1 MKRILGMLVGV
12 GYFGMVAYAFN
23 VSRTGSAAGHSD
35 VGFWWMVIAVFLTI
49 AALAAIVGT
58 WLHTQP
64 DQR

>member
-23 VSRTGSAAGHSD
+23 VSRTGTVAGHSD

-49 AALAAIVGT
+49 AAVGAIVGT